1 MTTPNPA
8 SKQDEH
14 QPSHPPNPSSTAQ
27 HVDDLFK
34 KWSRHIA
41 NTFTNKHDRT
51 RRDGNIDRGEGDEV
65 LKLDLT
71 KPIEIERSVF
81 EPEPTVEAAGEGIEE
96 EVKKREVGSEGQ
108 ADLQTLDHNP
118 PLSHE
123 EFNRYVSRVSG
134 SSVH

>member
-14 QPSHPPNPSSTAQ
+14 QPSRPPSTAQ
-27 HVDDLFK
+27 HVDQLFT

-51 RRDGNIDRGEGDEV
+51 RRDGNVERGEGDEV

-81 EPEPTVEAAGEGIEE
+81 EPEPTVEAEGEGIEE
-96 EVKKREVGSEGQ
+96 EVKKRELGAGEQ
-108 ADLQTLDHNP
+108 ARLQTLDHNP

-134 SSVH
+134 LSVH